1 MLVGSLTPDKKGK
14 VMQARRQKDISH
26 SFFMRKMQGEFMRMW
41 KMIIFVLKNYVNI
54 LVCVKKDALWSLFL
68 LLRMKTE
75 HQNMRIRFN
84 TLF

>member
-1 MLVGSLTPDKKGK
+1 
-14 VMQARRQKDISH
+14 MQARRQKDISH